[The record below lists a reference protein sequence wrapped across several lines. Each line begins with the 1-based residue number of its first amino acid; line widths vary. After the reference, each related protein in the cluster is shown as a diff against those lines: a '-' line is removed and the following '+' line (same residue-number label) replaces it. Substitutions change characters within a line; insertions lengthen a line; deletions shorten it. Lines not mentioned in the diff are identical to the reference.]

1 MQIYNN
7 NINLINKNIRA
18 LTREQGILRCGMN
31 WNKLNTLGT
40 EIKLPF
46 PHHLPRARSRAQL
59 HHEPFHKQW
68 TKTHERH
75 ELICSFHEIPMPLK
89 IQVKAVYYRERK
101 WLSRGRW
108 RRANNTFDVT
118 FPDTC
123 GHLEKKKKERN
134 RLLYRHVF

>member
-46 PHHLPRARSRAQL
+46 PQHLPRARSGAQL
-59 HHEPFHKQW
+59 HHEPFHKQ
-68 TKTHERH
+68 
-75 ELICSFHEIPMPLK
+75 
-89 IQVKAVYYRERK
+89 
-101 WLSRGRW
+101 
-108 RRANNTFDVT
+108 
-118 FPDTC
+118 
-123 GHLEKKKKERN
+123 
-134 RLLYRHVF
+134 